1 MRFVA
6 IFNQYQITHTVG
18 FDSEVDA
25 LDFLF
30 WGYEDQQLLPYG
42 VYDKTTEQVTPYTH
56 AGQVI
61 HSLQVESMR
70 GALKSHLAISPLP
83 DEAFI

>member
-18 FDSEVDA
+18 FTSEVEA

-42 VYDKTTEQVTPYTH
+42 LYDATTDQVTTYTH

-61 HSLQVESMR
+61 HSIHAESIR
-70 GALKSHLAISPLP
+70 GALKRHLTFSNKPTLP
-83 DEAFI
+83 K